1 MEWNHIFLGLFT
13 RVSFYLRGKGGFVNR
28 LICSDGTQQQIA
40 KVHCAA
46 ISPVSSIFLPTFFFF
61 WILYFRLPRAAC
73 EILVPPQG
81 SNLFPLQWK

>member
-1 MEWNHIFLGLFT
+1 MEWDHIFLGLFT
-13 RVSFYLRGKGGFVNR
+13 RVSFYLRGKGGFVSQ

-46 ISPVSSIFLPTFFFF
+46 ISPVSSIFLPTFFL
-61 WILYFRLPRAAC
+61 ILYFRLPRAAY
-73 EILVPPQG
+73 EILVPLQG